1 VSSFPKTKRPTSARI
16 LDAWVRDRARAEG
29 QVTERI
35 RLGVGYMVV
44 SAVLARMRAV
54 DGSPL
59 FILKGGVAM
68 QLRFEHRARSSADID
83 MIFRRDLALLD
94 STLAD
99 APRYPIGAFAVRAV
113 GKPHVLGPTGA
124 VRQALA
130 VLYGRTPWSRIYLEV
145 SPPEGGSADIERLEI
160 LPPSPDLT
168 VFGLDP
174 IDPIPCM
181 SVAYQIAQKLHACT
195 EVKTDEAN
203 HRFTD
208 LLDLQLLEELVL
220 DWPAV
225 RGACEEVF
233 RLRGKHA
240 WPPAVTVY
248 PSWIEAYAAT
258 AVAND
263 FPVTDVDEASAKV
276 TKLIA
281 RIAIA

>member
-1 VSSFPKTKRPTSARI
+1 MSSFPKTKRPASARI
-16 LDAWVRDRARAEG
+16 LDAWIRDRARDEG

-44 SAVLARMRAV
+44 SAVLARMRMV
-54 DGSPL
+54 DGTPL

-68 QLRFEHRARSSADID
+68 QLRFEHRARTSADID

-99 APRYPIGAFAVRAV
+99 APRYPIGAFTVRAV

-124 VRQALA
+124 VRQPLA

-145 SPPEGGSADIERLEI
+145 SPPEGRSADMERLEI

-174 IDPIPCM
+174 IEPIPCM

-195 EVKTDEAN
+195 EVKTDEDN

-225 RGACEEVF
+225 RSACEEVF
-233 RLRGKHA
+233 RLRRKHA

-248 PSWIEAYAAT
+248 PSWIEAYAAS